1 VLLRKGDRVQMI
13 FQMNKVGTVL
23 EVRSKASHQWLMGGA
38 LSSKLF
44 VDIKLD
50 TGDVVTVAH
59 DDLMRED

>member
-1 VLLRKGDRVQMI
+1 MI

>member
-1 VLLRKGDRVQMI
+1 VLLRKGDRARMI

-23 EVRSKASHQWLMGGA
+23 EVRSKASHQWLVGGA
-38 LSSKLF
+38 MSAKLF

>member
-1 VLLRKGDRVQMI
+1 MLLRKGDRVQMI

>member
-1 VLLRKGDRVQMI
+1 MLLRKGDRVQMI
-13 FQMNKVGTVL
+13 FQMDKIGTVL